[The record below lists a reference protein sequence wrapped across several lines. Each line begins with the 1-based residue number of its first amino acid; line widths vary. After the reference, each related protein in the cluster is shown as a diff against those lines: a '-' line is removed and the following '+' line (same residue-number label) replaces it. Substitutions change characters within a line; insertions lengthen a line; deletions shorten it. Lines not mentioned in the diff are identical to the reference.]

1 MTVTRDAEVGEVSR
15 PANGARPAGVR
26 WRVDRGRRG
35 FLALA
40 MVPAV
45 VSGYPV
51 YILPQYMLFGVWR
64 CRSAC
69 CGASSAS

>member
-15 PANGARPAGVR
+15 QTRRPPPG
-26 WRVDRGRRG
+26 GRSMASGLRPPW

-51 YILPQYMLFGVWR
+51 YILPQYMLFGMLALSLVL
-64 CRSAC
+64 S
-69 CGASSAS
+69 GASSAS